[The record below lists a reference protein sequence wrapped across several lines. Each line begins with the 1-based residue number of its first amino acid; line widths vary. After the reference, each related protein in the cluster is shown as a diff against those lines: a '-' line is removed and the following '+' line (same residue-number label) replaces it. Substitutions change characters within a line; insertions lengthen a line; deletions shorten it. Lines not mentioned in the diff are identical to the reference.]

1 MRKKNK
7 NKKKKKRSWWAE
19 LRVKHDLQGVR
30 NRLDWVVHDP
40 WERKKERKVEGV
52 ASTWYIHTHTCREQ
66 LYPAKVME
74 LLGKEKWTF
83 SSLFFSSFFGLSQLR
98 ENRRRGAWKKKPEM
112 ANQMVCRDM
121 MRNLLVLHTQ
131 TISFDLNAFTIWRKG
146 RRANVCRM
154 TFLLSLTPICRTG
167 SLKYPHIFSKR
178 YGQQISQKTGLIK

>member
-1 MRKKNK
+1 M
-7 NKKKKKRSWWAE
+7 SWTACETWSTGGPE
-19 LRVKHDLQGVR
+19 SVGLGCSWSL
-30 NRLDWVVHDP
+30 
-40 WERKKERKVEGV
+40 RKKERKKSGGCRFNLIY
-52 ASTWYIHTHTCREQ
+52 TYTHTHAESSSTQQKSWNCLE
-66 LYPAKVME
+66 KKNE
-74 LLGKEKWTF
+74 HFLLF
-83 SSLFFSSFFGLSQLR
+83 FFSSFFGLSQLR

-178 YGQQISQKTGLIK
+178 YGQQISQKTKKKK